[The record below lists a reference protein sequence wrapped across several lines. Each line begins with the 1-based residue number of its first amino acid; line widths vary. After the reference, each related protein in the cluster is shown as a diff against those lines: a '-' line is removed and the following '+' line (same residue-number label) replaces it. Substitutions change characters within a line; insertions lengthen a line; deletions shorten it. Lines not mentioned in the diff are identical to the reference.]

1 MYNRLEFKENKHIT
15 YSEYLSLPFPGTPM
29 QMPFNNLWTTRFTMS
44 QTGYLSTE
52 VWFVQDQ
59 DEKRTSTAGT
69 KSGGGTTGGGG
80 ANNRRLEEQKANM
93 KIEQEFVGEDQ
104 NVFTGLR
111 MKAVSKNDVL
121 ELVAYAAGLWIFL
134 SFSIG

>member
-1 MYNRLEFKENKHIT
+1 VNIAEFFLIQQQVQDIYMYTHKEAAIQKSKQMYNRLEFKENKHIT

-59 DEKRTSTAGT
+59 DEKRTSTAGS
-69 KSGGGTTGGGG
+69 KG
-80 ANNRRLEEQKANM
+80 RRLEE
-93 KIEQEFVGEDQ
+93 
-104 NVFTGLR
+104 
-111 MKAVSKNDVL
+111 
-121 ELVAYAAGLWIFL
+121 
-134 SFSIG
+134 